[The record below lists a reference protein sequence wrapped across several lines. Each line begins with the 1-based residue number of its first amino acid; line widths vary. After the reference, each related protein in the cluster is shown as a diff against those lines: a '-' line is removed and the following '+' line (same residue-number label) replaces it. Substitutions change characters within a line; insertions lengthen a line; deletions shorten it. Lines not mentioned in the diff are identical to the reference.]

1 MLRWIYK
8 LPLRLRSLF
17 RKSRVEQELSDELRF
32 HLEKLIEEKVGK
44 GMVPEEARYAAL
56 RELGGVEQI
65 KEECR
70 DMRRVNYIENFAQD
84 VRYGLRM
91 LAKNPGFTTV
101 AVLTL
106 ALGIGANTAIFS
118 VVNAVLLCPLP
129 YKDSNRL
136 VWLSETDLRE
146 RLGDM
151 GVSPPTFLDWR
162 SQAWS
167 FEALSAYSEGDF
179 VVTGRG
185 EPEKITSAA
194 VSGNFFALLGV
205 RPALGRGFLPEED
218 QVHSRPVVILGDEFW
233 RSRFGSD
240 LGIVGRGITLDGK
253 NYEVVG
259 VAPPRFN
266 YPPGTE
272 IWTPLMPTMADGLT
286 VRGAHILDVL
296 GRLKKGVALSRATVE
311 LNTVQRRIA
320 QEDADYRNYG
330 VHVVPLQEH
339 IVGDVRLPLLVLL
352 GAVGFVLLIA
362 CANVVNLYLARAATR
377 GREMA
382 IRVAVGAS
390 GGRVVRQLLT
400 ESLIVASA
408 AGALGTLLASWGMD
422 ALVAVSP
429 QKLPRAQEISVN
441 SQVLA
446 LALVVSV
453 LAGLVVGLAPAL
465 QAKKLD
471 PSAGL
476 KGEAFRLIGGPGR
489 NRLRNLLVV
498 SEIALALVLLV
509 GAGLVINSFA
519 RLLRVNLGFRPQHV
533 IAFRLALAAS
543 RYPDPAHQVAFFQL
557 LLERVATLPGVRSV
571 GMGENLPISGQG
583 MTSPVIIQG
592 RPAPSGER
600 VIVQQ
605 SVVDPGYF
613 RTMGIRLEKG
623 RSFREQDN
631 AEAPPVVLVNQA
643 FVRQFFPG
651 EDPIGKRLRTLFGK
665 PVMREVVG
673 VVGDVKHAGPAEGAP
688 LEVYVPYAQEPGPY
702 MTVVVRTDA
711 DPAATIAALRSS
723 VLAIDKDQP
732 LDQVATMESLLSESM
747 AQPRFLSFVLGV
759 FAATALALTAVG
771 IYGVMSYSVTQRV
784 HEIGIRLALG
794 AEQGDVL
801 RLVIGQ
807 GLVLTVI
814 GMTAGLAGAFALAR
828 VLASLLFGVRPTDP
842 VTFVAVSLLLT
853 TVAMFASYIPARRA
867 MKVDPMVALRYE

>member
-1 MLRWIYK
+1 M
-8 LPLRLRSLF
+8 
-17 RKSRVEQELSDELRF
+17 
-32 HLEKLIEEKVGK
+32 EEKVGK
-44 GMVPEEARYAAL
+44 GMAPEEARYAAL

-70 DMRRVNYIENFAQD
+70 DVRRVNYIENFIQD
-84 VRYGLRM
+84 ARHGFRM
-91 LAKNPGFTTV
+91 LARNLGFTTV

-106 ALGIGANTAIFS
+106 SLGIGANTAIFS
-118 VVNAVLLCPLP
+118 VVNAVLLRPLP

-136 VWLSETDLRE
+136 VWLSETDPRE
-146 RLGDM
+146 RSGDM
-151 GVSPPTFLDWR
+151 PVSPPTFLDWR
-162 SQAWS
+162 SQARS
-167 FEALSAYSEGDF
+167 FEALAAYSEGAF

-185 EPEKITSAA
+185 EPEKVASAA

-218 QVHSRPVVILGDEFW
+218 QVQSRPVVILSDEFW
-233 RSRFGSD
+233 GSRFGSD
-240 LGIVGRGITLDGK
+240 LGIIGRGITLDGRS
-253 NYEVVG
+253 YQVVG

-266 YPPGTE
+266 YPPGTQ

-286 VRGAHILDVL
+286 IRGAHILDVL
-296 GRLKKGVALSRATVE
+296 GRLKKGVALSRATAE

-320 QEDADYRNYG
+320 QQDSDYRNYG

-362 CANVVNLYLARAATR
+362 CANVANLYLARAATR

-382 IRVAVGAS
+382 IRVALGAS

-400 ESLIVASA
+400 ESMIIASA
-408 AGALGTLLASWGMD
+408 AGALGTLLAAWGVD
-422 ALVAVSP
+422 ALVALSP
-429 QKLPRAQEISVN
+429 QKLPRADEISVN

-446 LALVVSV
+446 FALVVSV
-453 LAGLVVGLAPAL
+453 LAGLVFGLAPAL

-471 PSAGL
+471 PTAGL
-476 KGEAFRLIGGPGR
+476 KGEGFRLIGGPGR

-498 SEIALALVLLV
+498 SETALALVLLV

-543 RYPDPAHQVAFFQL
+543 RYPDPRHQAAFFQQ
-557 LLERVATLPGVRSV
+557 LLERIKALPDVRSL
-571 GMGENLPISGQG
+571 GMGTNLPISGQS
-583 MTSPVIIQG
+583 MKSPVIIEG
-592 RPAPSGER
+592 RPAPPGER
-600 VIVQQ
+600 RRVQQ
-605 SVVDPGYF
+605 AVVDPGYF
-613 RTMGIRLEKG
+613 GALGIRLESG
-623 RSFREQDN
+623 RSFIEHDSE
-631 AEAPPVVLVNQA
+631 EAAPVVMVNQA

-651 EDPIGKRLRTLFGK
+651 ENPIGKRLRTLFGK

-673 VVGDVKHAGPAEGAP
+673 VVGDVKHEGPSEATP
-688 LEVYVPYAQEPGPY
+688 PEVYVPYAQEPGPY
-702 MTVVVRTDA
+702 MTIVVRTDA
-711 DPAATIAALRSS
+711 DPAATIPAVRSA
-723 VLAIDKDQP
+723 VLTIDKDQP

-747 AQPRFLSFVLGV
+747 AQPRFYSFVLGV
-759 FAATALALTAVG
+759 FAAMALALTAVG

-814 GMTAGLAGAFALAR
+814 GMTAGLAGAFALTR
-828 VLASLLFGVRPTDP
+828 VLASLLFGVHPTDP

-853 TVAMFASYIPARRA
+853 TVAMCASYIPARRA
-867 MKVDPMVALRYE
+867 TKVDPMVALRYE